1 MKKILILLIGALLT
15 SSAYGTVVDFTGGIA
30 TGSNGNTFI
39 TSQSQTF
46 YNIVSYVEDNYELK
60 YITNGSYSMQTVG
73 NYYYTGNDVI
83 HGHWLDGLQSIDVR
97 NINNSAF
104 DLNYFTITSN
114 TERGGGPASGN
125 EHISVQ
131 GYRNGLAVTN
141 SYLLPSEDWG
151 MNTTSDVLL
160 SNEFD
165 QIDLFRISGYG
176 AFCFG
181 MDAFYINE
189 AAPVNVGVVIGDV
202 TPQTPIDASIP
213 ETSSLVLGAL
223 GMLLLFRRKR

>member
-30 TGSNGNTFI
+30 TDPNGNTFI
-39 TSQSQTF
+39 TSQNQTF

-60 YITNGSYSMQTVG
+60 YITNGSYSAQTVG

-83 HGHWLDGLQSIDVR
+83 HGHWFDGLQSIDIR
-97 NINNSAF
+97 NINNNTF

-131 GYRNGLAVTN
+131 GFRNGSAVTN

-151 MNTTSDVLL
+151 MNSTSDVLL
-160 SNEFD
+160 GNEFD
-165 QIDLFRISGYG
+165 QVDLFRISGYG

-181 MDAFYINE
+181 MDAF
-189 AAPVNVGVVIGDV
+189 
-202 TPQTPIDASIP
+202 
-213 ETSSLVLGAL
+213 
-223 GMLLLFRRKR
+223 